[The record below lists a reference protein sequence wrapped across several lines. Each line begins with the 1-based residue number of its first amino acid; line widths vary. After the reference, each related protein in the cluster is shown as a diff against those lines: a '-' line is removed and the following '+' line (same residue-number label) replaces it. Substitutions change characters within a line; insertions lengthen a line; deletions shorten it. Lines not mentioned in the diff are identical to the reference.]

1 MLDAIDIEI
10 LNILQENAKITNAE
24 LARRIQMAPSG
35 TLERVRKL
43 EAKGIITGSSIRL
56 NPQRLG
62 LTLATFILVKTN
74 EPVGSSAIGHALAAI
89 PEILEVHWT
98 AGEYNYL
105 VKARVRDTEAQVAL
119 MKKLGAIPGV
129 QDSRTTLVLETIK
142 ETQALCLSDVPAKS
156 SRKHPT
162 TGGEHAR
169 TS

>member
-1 MLDAIDIEI
+1 MLDEIDIQI
-10 LNILQENAKITNAE
+10 LNILQENARITNAD
-24 LARRIQMAPSG
+24 LARRIHMAPSG

-43 EAKGIITGSSIRL
+43 EARGIIAGASIHL

-62 LTLATFILVKTN
+62 LTLATFMLIKTN

-105 VKARVRDTEAQVAL
+105 VKARVRDTEDQVAL
-119 MKKLGAIPGV
+119 MKKLGEIPGV

-142 ETQALCLSDVPAKS
+142 ETQSLCLDNVSIKAG
-156 SRKHPT
+156 RKNSKN
-162 TGGEHAR
+162 GG
-169 TS
+169 